1 MAGPAPRAVE
11 RVAGLGQVLILAGSP
26 SWSSGVTFGEV
37 VGEMGG
43 TNAVGP
49 PVTGRG
55 AGC

>member
-1 MAGPAPRAVE
+1 M
-11 RVAGLGQVLILAGSP
+11 GQVLILAGSP